1 MVKKM
6 VCKVLIIENYLSKF
20 IYNVIY
26 ELIILINL
34 YSDS

>member
-1 MVKKM
+1 MNRV